1 VVTRKLS
8 STAATAAQR
17 PSLQQPL
24 ANTAPLLRQIDELKS
39 DLAASDAA
47 RRAAARAADA
57 ATLDLQQARIECNV
71 YRTRYAYTCS
81 IQQLCV

>member
-1 VVTRKLS
+1 VTAAKVVTRKLS
-8 STAATAAQR
+8 SSAATAAQR
-17 PSLQQPL
+17 PSLQQPVP

-71 YRTRYAYTCS
+71 YRTRYAY
-81 IQQLCV
+81 